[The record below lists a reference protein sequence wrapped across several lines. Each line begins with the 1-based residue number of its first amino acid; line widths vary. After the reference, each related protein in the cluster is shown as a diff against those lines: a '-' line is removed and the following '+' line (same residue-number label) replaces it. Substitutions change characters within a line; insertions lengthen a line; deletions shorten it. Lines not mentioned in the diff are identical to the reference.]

1 MRKIL
6 ITLAILVAFI
16 IAILATWIFLGRQ
29 LSLLVDSFATIE
41 IGSVPIHSI
50 TYEGSGTGG
59 WLMVNDVHL
68 SLNETNPKI
77 ALSIGSTKDNQFAL
91 ATGGKV
97 FAFGPI
103 VSTAENSGDHLAVV
117 PQPADKAFLVTRR
130 SVLSWPT
137 PFDFNFMTGH
147 SPSWKRHVYYQLV
160 WKKPSG
166 AALDM
171 LWRYEQSFYG
181 QQLFP
186 GNGWDSGF
194 TVHEGST
201 GLVRLEIK
209 E

>member
-1 MRKIL
+1 MRRVL
-6 ITLAILVAFI
+6 IALAILVAFI

-68 SLNETNPKI
+68 SLNETNLKI

-103 VSTAENSGDHLAVV
+103 SSTTQNAAYDLAAVPQAGDHA
-117 PQPADKAFLVTRR
+117 ALVMRR
-130 SVLSWPT
+130 SALSWPNV
-137 PFDFNFMTGH
+137 FDFNLTTGQ
-147 SPSWKRHVYYQLV
+147 SPSWKRH
-160 WKKPSG
+160 
-166 AALDM
+166 M
-171 LWRYEQSFYG
+171 
-181 QQLFP
+181 
-186 GNGWDSGF
+186 
-194 TVHEGST
+194 
-201 GLVRLEIK
+201 
-209 E
+209 

>member
-1 MRKIL
+1 MRRVL
-6 ITLAILVAFI
+6 IALAILVAFI

-41 IGSVPIHSI
+41 IGSVPIHSAA
-50 TYEGSGTGG
+50 GSAAFVGDRVNRHGTGG

-68 SLNETNPKI
+68 SLNETNLKI

-137 PFDFNFMTGH
+137 PF
-147 SPSWKRHVYYQLV
+147 
-160 WKKPSG
+160 
-166 AALDM
+166 
-171 LWRYEQSFYG
+171 
-181 QQLFP
+181 
-186 GNGWDSGF
+186 
-194 TVHEGST
+194 
-201 GLVRLEIK
+201 
-209 E
+209 